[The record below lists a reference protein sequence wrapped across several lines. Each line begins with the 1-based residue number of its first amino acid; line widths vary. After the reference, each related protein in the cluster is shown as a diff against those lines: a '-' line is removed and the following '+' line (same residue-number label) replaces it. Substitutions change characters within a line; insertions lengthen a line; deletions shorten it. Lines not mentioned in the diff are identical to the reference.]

1 MSIHILAATGNH
13 LIRWHCNTIFF
24 NNSIE
29 KSLLLIW
36 GPYQKRLIERH
47 SLRLPKGLIVSS
59 I

>member
-1 MSIHILAATGNH
+1 MGIHILAATGNH
-13 LIRWHCNTIFF
+13 LIRWYCNTICF

-29 KSLLLIW
+29 KCLLLIW
-36 GPYQKRLIERH
+36 GPYQKRLIEGH